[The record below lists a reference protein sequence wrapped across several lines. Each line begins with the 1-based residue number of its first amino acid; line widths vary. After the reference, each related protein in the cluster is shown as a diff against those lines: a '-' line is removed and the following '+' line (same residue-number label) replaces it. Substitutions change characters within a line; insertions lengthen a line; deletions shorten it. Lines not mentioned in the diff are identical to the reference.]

1 MLRFDRFVYKE
12 MDGRLRLLFEE
23 GSSYIY
29 VWINAG
35 FEILAFQFLIS
46 GMTGLQYYETGAVR
60 VNEISRLPFNRA
72 LTGATDL
79 SDSEAIKHLA
89 KFKSKE
95 FPSLVPLLVSLA
107 QKKITTAVVSK
118 KERPLISRLLQESP

>member
-29 VWINAG
+29 VWINPG

-46 GMTGLQYYETGAVR
+46 GVTGLQYFETGSVK

-72 LTGATDL
+72 LTGATGL
-79 SDSEAIKHLA
+79 SDGEAINHLA
-89 KFKSKE
+89 KFESKE
-95 FPSLVPLLVSLA
+95 FPSLVPILVSLA
-107 QKKITTAVVSK
+107 HKKITTAVVSK
-118 KERPLISRLLQESP
+118 NERPLITRLLQESL